1 MNVVRQSVVL
11 FVTGVLLSGCPGYQ
25 GSQTVSVKQQ
35 AVDQMIAP
43 FAQGAITLNITA
55 EPGLNSW
62 NEIANSCTVL
72 VIQAQKASSL
82 NKILSNPAQLKSLF
96 SGAGAEDDILKV
108 DRYPAMPG
116 QRTTLHID
124 RSENTR
130 EVAIVAGYYPFPKK
144 QHMAIVS
151 VPVTLNST
159 GWWNKIWT
167 ASLSPLTLNV
177 TLGSQSIT
185 QLTTNS
191 SAQDVVQPAN
201 ARRAQTPS
209 ETAPAKGDK

>member
-43 FAQGAITLNITA
+43 FAQGAITVNITA

-209 ETAPAKGDK
+209 ETAPVKGDK

>member
-1 MNVVRQSVVL
+1 VKVLSSVLVL
-11 FVTGVLLSGCPGYQ
+11 FITGTLLSGCSGDQ
-25 GSQTVSVKQQ
+25 ANNKVSDEQQ
-35 AVDQMIAP
+35 AVDQVTAP

-82 NKILSNPAQLKSLF
+82 NKILSNPAQLKILF
-96 SGAGAEDDILKV
+96 SGAGAEDDVLKV
-108 DRYPAMPG
+108 DRYAAMPG

-130 EVAIVAGYYPFPKK
+130 NVAIVAGYYPFPKK
-144 QHMAIVS
+144 QHMAMVS
-151 VPVTLNST
+151 IPVTLNST
-159 GWWNKIWT
+159 GWWAKTWT
-167 ASLSPLTLNV
+167 ATLSPLTLDI

-185 QLTTNS
+185 QLTKNS
-191 SAQDVVQPAN
+191 SPQEVTSLAD
-201 ARRAQTPS
+201 AQTVHNSPKNAS
-209 ETAPAKGDK
+209 MQGDK

>member
-1 MNVVRQSVVL
+1 MNIVRQALVL
-11 FVTGVLLSGCPGYQ
+11 FIVGTLVPGCSGDQ
-25 GSQTVSVKQQ
+25 VSKKISAEQQ
-35 AVDQMIAP
+35 AVDQVTAP
-43 FAQGAITLNITA
+43 FAQGAITINITA

-108 DRYPAMPG
+108 DRYAAMPS

-130 EVAIVAGYYPFPKK
+130 KVAFVAGYYPFPKE
-144 QHMAIVS
+144 QHMVVVS
-151 VPVTLNST
+151 IPVTLTST
-159 GWWNKIWT
+159 GWWTKMWT
-167 ASLSPLTLNV
+167 AALTPLTLDV

-185 QLTTNS
+185 QLTNNS
-191 SAQDVVQPAN
+191 SSQDVTQPAE
-201 ARRAQTPS
+201 AQAVQNSP
-209 ETAPAKGDK
+209 APPPAQGEK

>member
-1 MNVVRQSVVL
+1 MNLVRQALVL
-11 FVTGVLLSGCPGYQ
+11 FITGTLLFGCSGDQ
-25 GSQTVSVKQQ
+25 DSKKVSAEQQ
-35 AVDQMIAP
+35 AVDQVTAP

-62 NEIANSCTVL
+62 NEIANSCTLL
-72 VIQAQKASSL
+72 VIQAQKARSL

-108 DRYPAMPG
+108 DRYAAMPG

-130 EVAIVAGYYPFPKK
+130 KVAIVAGYYPFPEK
-144 QHMAIVS
+144 QHMAMVS
-151 VPVTLNST
+151 IPVTLNST
-159 GWWNKIWT
+159 GWWTKTWT
-167 ASLSPLTLNV
+167 ATLSPLTLDV

-185 QLTTNS
+185 QLTKNS
-191 SAQDVVQPAN
+191 SPQDVTQPAD
-201 ARRAQTPS
+201 AQAVQNSP
-209 ETAPAKGDK
+209 ENAPAQGEK

>member
-35 AVDQMIAP
+35 VVDQMNAP

-72 VIQAQKASSL
+72 VIQAKKASSL

>member
-35 AVDQMIAP
+35 AVDQMNAP

-72 VIQAQKASSL
+72 VIQAKKASSL

-201 ARRAQTPS
+201 AWRAQTPS